1 MLVVRVEIW
10 PGGDESR
17 AENIGI
23 VAIAN
28 RGYVQ
33 AEEEDE
39 DADAPDLCTYDVEL
53 HTPRIAGKVSHTGLL
68 HYRRRGWI
76 RLVAHCLEVLDGS
89 R

>member
-1 MLVVRVEIW
+1 MIVVRVEIW
-10 PGGDESR
+10 PGGDENR

-33 AEEEDE
+33 AEDE
-39 DADAPDLCTYDVEL
+39 DAPDLCTYDVEL
-53 HTPRIAGKVSHTGLL
+53 HTPRLAGKVLHTGIL
-68 HYRRRGWI
+68 HYRRRGWMK
-76 RLVAHCLEVLDGS
+76 LVAHCLEVLDGS